1 MWIELQQVD
10 PSAAYKLLTST
21 ITPRPIAWVSSLSTA
36 GVLNLAPFS
45 FFQMVTDQPPT
56 VMISTQHKADGSRKD
71 TSLNI
76 EATRDFVVNLVPF
89 ALAEQM
95 NISAAAVPS
104 DQSEFELAGLQQ
116 AASSQIKVPRVA
128 LAPVALECRLAKLQ
142 PYPPENPSCELI
154 FAQVLA
160 IYIDPAM
167 LDANG
172 MPDAHK
178 LDLISRIGG
187 SGYSRV
193 ATDIFQ
199 LARPASAVRR

>member
-1 MWIELQQVD
+1 MWIDLQQLD

-21 ITPRPIAWVSSLSTA
+21 ITPRPIAWVSSVSA
-36 GVLNLAPFS
+36 DGVLNLAPFS
-45 FFQMVTDQPPT
+45 FFQMITDQPPT
-56 VMISTQHKADGSRKD
+56 LMISTQHKADGSRKD

-76 EATRDFVVNLVPF
+76 EATRDFVVNLVPH
-89 ALAEQM
+89 ALANEM
-95 NISAAAVPS
+95 NISAAAVPA
-104 DQSEFELAGLQQ
+104 DESEFDLARLEQ

-142 PYPPENPSCELI
+142 PYPPENPSCEVI
-154 FAQVLA
+154 FAEVLA
-160 IYIDPAM
+160 IYINPTL

-172 MPDAHK
+172 MPDPYK
-178 LDLISRIGG
+178 MDLISRIGG

-193 ATDIFQ
+193 AADIFQ

>member
-1 MWIELQQVD
+1 MWIDMQQLE
-10 PSAAYKLLTST
+10 PSAAYKLMTST
-21 ITPRPIAWVSSLSTA
+21 ITPRPIAWVSSLSAT

-56 VMISTQHKADGSRKD
+56 LMISTQHKADGSRKD

-76 EATRDFVVNLVPF
+76 EATREFVVNLVPF

-116 AASSQIKVPRVA
+116 AASSQINVPRVA

-160 IYIDPAM
+160 MYIDPAM

>member
-1 MWIELQQVD
+1 MWIDLQQVD

-21 ITPRPIAWVSSLSTA
+21 ITPRPIAWVSSLSTD

-56 VMISTQHKADGSRKD
+56 LMISTQHKADGSRKD

-116 AASSQIKVPRVA
+116 AASSQINVPRVA

-160 IYIDPAM
+160 MYIDPAV

-172 MPDAHK
+172 MPDAQK